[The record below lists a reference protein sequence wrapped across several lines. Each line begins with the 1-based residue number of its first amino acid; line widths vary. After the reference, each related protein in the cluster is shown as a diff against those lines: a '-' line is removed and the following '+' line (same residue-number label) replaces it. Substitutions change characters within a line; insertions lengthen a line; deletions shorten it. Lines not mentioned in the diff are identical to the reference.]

1 LKTTRRYE
9 GTGCATVYNLNQE
22 PVVSITRYDHVVAD
36 EKNSSILCN
45 FSPLDWAVEIN
56 EEHGLI
62 AFGGSSK
69 LSILGLPNSGGKAQ
83 DMHSVNQKTIVKVAL
98 SPDGA
103 LLAAAF
109 DDYTIHVWDVGTQ
122 EELGG
127 ELYGHSDVITDL
139 RFSPDGR
146 LLISSSRDGTIHL
159 WGVPY

>member
-1 LKTTRRYE
+1 
-9 GTGCATVYNLNQE
+9 
-22 PVVSITRYDHVVAD
+22 
-36 EKNSSILCN
+36 
-45 FSPLDWAVEIN
+45 
-56 EEHGLI
+56 
-62 AFGGSSK
+62 
-69 LSILGLPNSGGKAQ
+69 
-83 DMHSVNQKTIVKVAL
+83 MHSVNQKTIVKVAL